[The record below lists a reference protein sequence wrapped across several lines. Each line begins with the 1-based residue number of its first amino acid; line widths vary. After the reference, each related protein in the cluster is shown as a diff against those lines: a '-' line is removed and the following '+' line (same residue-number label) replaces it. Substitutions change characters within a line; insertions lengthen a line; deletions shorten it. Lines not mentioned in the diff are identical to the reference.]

1 VVLALIEAESAY
13 DTKALWAA
21 RKALSSVLKEI
32 ALKKIN
38 EDNIVHMLLLT
49 VLLTGIERLAA
60 QYQISNLNLGIQA
73 TVMSILTCW

>member
-1 VVLALIEAESAY
+1 MVLALIEAESAY
-13 DTKALWAA
+13 DTKAFWAA
-21 RKALSSVLKEI
+21 RIALSSVLKEI

-60 QYQISNLNLGIQA
+60 QYQI
-73 TVMSILTCW
+73 